1 MAKSKEDDELIMLS
15 NHDNY
20 TVMLTHLRRVNIEG
34 ISKQKNNR
42 MLAYFDLLVDDLL
55 IYNGDF
61 ELDVEISMSP
71 NDMFMS
77 IMLEKSYPYYED
89 CIFLCFDLKEKASIQ
104 SLARAL
110 SNIDTDDREHWDD
123 KDDIVKY
130 IDCSFGYDHELM
142 LSDYPPMT
150 IEYGCGLMRNV
161 RLVDKALYFENQLVK
176 TFHDNNI
183 HTGNDIRI
191 DSSSFTF
198 TMQGTREPD
207 IFVNS
212 AYLDIRIENDGV
224 KFTFDKDNTF
234 TFTTTTNFERDFN
247 MLQMFIKMFIEK
259 KKDHDIHDLKSE
271 LLLIEMETI

>member
-1 MAKSKEDDELIMLS
+1 MAKSKKDDELIMLS
-15 NHDNY
+15 NHDNH
-20 TVMLTHLRRVNIEG
+20 TIMLTDLCRVNIEG

-71 NDMFMS
+71 DNMFMS
-77 IMLEKSYPYYED
+77 IMLEKSYPYYD
-89 CIFLCFDLKEKASIQ
+89 DYIFLYFDLKEKASIQ
-104 SLARAL
+104 NLAIAL
-110 SNIDTDDREHWDD
+110 SNLDTDNREHWDD

-176 TFHDNNI
+176 TFRDNNI
-183 HTGNDIRI
+183 TSNGISI

-198 TMQGTREPD
+198 TMQGTKEPD

-259 KKDHDIHDLKSE
+259 KKDYDIHDLKSE